1 MCKIFLPENM
11 NVSHMACLV
20 PAEPEERAMFLELD
34 FQMLVSHHVG
44 IGNLIQVSRKGA
56 SALNYRASSHT
67 HLQVL

>member
-1 MCKIFLPENM
+1 MCKIFLPANM

-20 PAEPEERAMFLELD
+20 PVEPDERAMSLELD

-56 SALNYRASSHT
+56 SALNYQASPHT